1 MMGVFRDRF
10 LKLGKVANG
19 LGFATGVLDR
29 TGLLAALSP
38 RGVAAFARRAR
49 GIRPGPHAAVMLHAA
64 NKPEKI
70 ALVQGT
76 RRVRYDELDHR
87 TNQLSHALIEL
98 GVGPGDRVA
107 MMLPNSIEYLV
118 AQQAMARIGAT
129 AVQIGYRLKGP
140 EIAYILENSAP
151 QAVIVH
157 REYLSQMDDARRS
170 AGLLGDDAVIVTGA
184 GEGAQLRGQR
194 WEQVLAA
201 QDGTNP
207 PRVGSRGG
215 GVIIYTSGTT
225 GKPKGAN
232 RDFRQVGLEA
242 VADFMATMGMRHD
255 DVHLVICPLYHS
267 AAPAFAGMMMTLGAT
282 VVVCDHFDPEQILAT
297 IQRERV
303 TSAFMVPTML
313 VRLTALDESVRR
325 RYDTSSL
332 RWICSGAA
340 PLATDTARRFQEQFG
355 YILWNF
361 YGATETG
368 MVTLA
373 GPDDHAAHPG
383 TVGRPLRGNEVRL
396 LDEHGS
402 DVAPGDVGEIYV
414 RNSML
419 ITGYHKNDE
428 ATDDARREGFF
439 SVGDLARIDSDGFY
453 YLESRKHDM
462 VISGGV
468 NIYPREIEDHLH
480 THPDIL
486 EVAVI
491 GVPDSEWGESLKA
504 FVVARQG
511 ARLSA
516 DDVIG
521 HCREGL
527 ADYKCPRSVEFL
539 DALPHNPTGKVLKR
553 ELRARESDR

>member
-1 MMGVFRDRF
+1 MLGAFRERF
-10 LKLGKVANG
+10 LKLGKVAGG

-38 RGVAAFARRAR
+38 RGIAAFARRAR
-49 GIRPGPHAAVMLHAA
+49 GIRPGPHAAVILHAA

-76 RRVRYDELDHR
+76 RRVRYDELDR
-87 TNQLSHALIEL
+87 WTNQLAHALIAL
-98 GVGPGDRVA
+98 GAGPGERVA
-107 MMLPNSIEYLV
+107 LMMPNSLEYLV
-118 AQQAMARIGAT
+118 AQQAMARVGAT
-129 AVQIGYRLKGP
+129 AVQIGYRLKGA
-140 EIAYILENSAP
+140 EIAYILENAEP
-151 QAVIVH
+151 QVVIVH
-157 REYLSQMDDARRS
+157 RDYLPQMEEARRL
-170 AGLLGDDAVIVTGA
+170 AGLPGEDSVIVTGA
-184 GEGAQLRGQR
+184 GANERIRGLR
-194 WEQVLAA
+194 WEETLSSH
-201 QDGTNP
+201 DGDTP

-242 VADFMATMGMRHD
+242 VADFMSTMGMRHD

-340 PLATDTARRFQEQFG
+340 PLATETARRFQEQFG

-373 GPDDHAAHPG
+373 GPDDHTGHPG
-383 TVGRPLRGNEVRL
+383 TVGRTLRGNEVRL
-396 LDEHGS
+396 LDEAGN
-402 DVAPGDVGEIYV
+402 DVAPGDIGEIYV

-428 ATDDARREGFF
+428 ATDDAQRDGFF
-439 SVGDLARIDSDGFY
+439 SVGDLARVDGDGFY

-480 THPDIL
+480 THPDII
-486 EVAVI
+486 EAAVI

-504 FVVARQG
+504 FVVLRQG
-511 ARLSA
+511 AQLSA
-516 DDVIG
+516 DDVIA
-521 HCREGL
+521 HCKDVL
-527 ADYKCPRSVEFL
+527 ADYKRPRAVEFL

-553 ELRARESDR
+553 ELRAREAAR